1 MNQNFWR
8 KIFLGYFF
16 LLYTTTFRFLFEEFL
31 VGLGAHCFL
40 IFHHHY
46 WYFLVFLVIIFWFT
60 LFLKKKITDIYWI
73 VYLMPVTLVPMIYIL
88 FSKYTRGLNYLKG
101 DNFIENVK
109 HICTFLLLHPD
120 DRPISVE
127 LILVFSATLI
137 YSFIVS
143 KSLWKSFANA
153 ALCYLSI
160 ISIGTNYI
168 SPSKTEALFIVRTSM
183 HFQMWIAFK
192 YMSYVFI
199 MIFVLFRHEILN
211 FYRESRRFR
220 ISGIVLFALIEFVFS
235 ALFGIKPFLKNH
247 YFYFADIFVTLV
259 PAVVVSQSLNL
270 LFFTKIKDFIFHKIF
285 FTFHTLVI
293 FLIILLYFTGWYFF
307 FGSNYGEAADSVSVT
322 NAKEEGKYI
331 YDTVI
336 VGGGLAGLKA
346 AYDLRDSDILLLEKE
361 NRLGGRVLTEKCGE
375 NNQDFCELGAL
386 FGFSDNLI
394 PDDFEKGEIIPPNPD
409 FGLYMNGKFYKNKD
423 VELLLRS
430 LNPKESRFFN
440 DYAKTGDINKL
451 MGNLSDDTKKALR
464 AAFNVIHPGNFD
476 DYSNERKK
484 DAFTTFRFSQYV
496 GGNASLID
504 AYADKISG
512 KFELGSTVESVE
524 SQKGLIIV
532 KYRKNGETKEIKAKT
547 AIVATSAGAAN
558 GIVKNKSLNTQIFL
572 NSIKYG
578 SGMAVVF
585 EINKK
590 KPRDFAYLITP
601 DNSFNTVFFN
611 NTADGKREVL
621 TLYFIDSFINS
632 RPDLKEEGYILLAKE
647 ELQKIGI
654 FNENTEILYE
664 KAKFWKNLGTVI
676 TEHYYGFTDD
686 AANPA
691 EGIFL
696 AGDYTFYDEKNP
708 YGLEAAFF
716 SGEAA
721 VRNVRKYLR
730 RSARK
735 QKQQNTGTE
744 TQPTNFKTKNI
755 SGILENAGVM
765 FDSQETLTS
774 CSRFRIS
781 DGKPEFIDTYHE
793 GNIALYAVLAQALKN
808 KKLAEKIA
816 AQMTDDFQWEWGY
829 GYGGTSFDSSIVL
842 ESLISLDVDIETIRK
857 SLESLKKIYFRKD
870 EGCFTTL
877 PENIGRSAY
886 WQGCS
891 ADVTSHLGWI
901 FYEAEPEKYG
911 EVASSCAEYVKNVIN
926 SGSES
931 KFKSKWF
938 PSNFLTPYYAA
949 RLLGIVGEKYQKEL
963 NIIEK
968 YLMSKQKENGS
979 FSDSVIETSYA
990 VLAMKT
996 IENKELL
1003 PNIEKAENWLRN
1015 NENRLPEPIL
1025 YYWLDS
1031 NENPEVKIFFSCY
1044 DKGLI
1049 SEAYKKMA
1057 LEK

>member
-1 MNQNFWR
+1 MEMSTSFG
-8 KIFLGYFF
+8 KKFFLGYLF

-46 WYFLVFLVIIFWFT
+46 WYLLVFLVLLFWFT

-73 VYLMPVTLVPMIYIL
+73 VYLMPVALVPMIYIL

-101 DNFIENVK
+101 GDFIENVK

-120 DRPISVE
+120 NRPISVE
-127 LILVFSATLI
+127 LMLVFSATLI
-137 YSFIVS
+137 YSLVVS

-153 ALCYLSI
+153 ALCYISI
-160 ISIGTNYI
+160 ICIGTNYI

-192 YMSYVFI
+192 YMSYAFL

-211 FYRESRRFR
+211 FYRENRRFR
-220 ISGIVLFALIEFVFS
+220 ISGIVLFALIELVFT

-247 YFYFADIFVTLV
+247 SFYIADIFVTLV

-293 FLIILLYFTGWYFF
+293 FLIVLLYFTGWYFY

-322 NAKEEGKYI
+322 NAKEEGMYI

-361 NRLGGRVLTEKCGE
+361 EKLGGRVLTEKCGE
-375 NNQDFCELGAL
+375 DFCELGAL

-394 PDDFEKGEIIPPNPD
+394 PDDFEKGEIIPSNPD

-423 VELLLRS
+423 VDSLLRS

-451 MGNLSDDTKKALR
+451 MENLSDDTKKAIR
-464 AAFNVIHPGNFD
+464 AAFNVIHPANFD
-476 DYSNERKK
+476 DYTNKRKK
-484 DAFTTFRFSQYV
+484 DAFTTFRFNQYV

-524 SQKGLIIV
+524 SQKGLVIV

-696 AGDYTFYDEKNP
+696 AGDYIFYDEKNP

-721 VRNVRKYLR
+721 AERVIKYL
-730 RSARK
+730 SHNKAK
-735 QKQQNTGTE
+735 KKKEQKKEKTIPQRLPKSTVQDNPLSNTS
-744 TQPTNFKTKNI
+744 Q
-755 SGILENAGVM
+755 M
-765 FDSQETLTS
+765 FDEKYNLTH
-774 CSRFRIS
+774 CSRYKII
-781 DGKPEFIDTYHE
+781 DEKPEFIDTLDE
-793 GNIALYAVLAQALKN
+793 GNIALYALIAQATNDKELAQKTADSR
-808 KKLAEKIA
+808 
-816 AQMTDDFQWEWGY
+816 TDDFQWEWGY

-842 ESLISLDVDIETIRK
+842 ESLLSLDVDRDTVRK

-891 ADVTSHLGWI
+891 ADITSHLGWI
-901 FYEAEPEKYG
+901 FYKFDPEKYG
-911 EVASSCAEYVKNVIN
+911 ELVKNCAEYVKNVIN
-926 SGSES
+926 SNSES

-938 PSNFLTPYYAA
+938 PSNLLMPYYAA
-949 RLLGIVGEKYQKEL
+949 RLLGIFGDEYQKEID
-963 NIIEK
+963 IIKDFLVSE
-968 YLMSKQKENGS
+968 QKENGS
-979 FSDSVIETSYA
+979 FKDSVLETSYA
-990 VLAMKT
+990 VLSMKT
-996 IENKELL
+996 IENKKLL
-1003 PNIEKAENWLRN
+1003 PNIEKAENWLKN

-1025 YYWLDS
+1025 YYWVDS
-1031 NENPEVKIFFSCY
+1031 SENPEIKTFFSCY
-1044 DKGLI
+1044 DKGLV